1 MPTYDYVCEECGDRF
16 EHFQTMSSP
25 VLTQKPGC
33 EKENCLVKRMVS
45 GGSGLIFKG
54 SGFYLTD
61 YKNKGK
67 TDTGAKESIEKP
79 ETKKESSKTS
89 SEKKTGKANS

>member
-1 MPTYDYVCEECGDRF
+1 MPTYDYVCEECDDRF

-61 YKNKGK
+61 YKNKDK
-67 TDTGAKESIEKP
+67 TDKGAKESTEKP
-79 ETKKESSKTS
+79 ETKKESSKTP

>member
-67 TDTGAKESIEKP
+67 THKGAKESTEKP
-79 ETKKESSKTS
+79 ETKKESSKTP

>member
-16 EHFQTMSSP
+16 EYFQTMSSP

-33 EKENCLVKRMVS
+33 KKENCLVKRMVS

-61 YKNKGK
+61 YKNNGK
-67 TDTGAKESIEKP
+67 TDTGAKESTENP

-89 SEKKTGKANS
+89 REKKTGKDNS

>member
-16 EHFQTMSSP
+16 EYFQTMTSP
-25 VLTQKPGC
+25 VLTQKPDC
-33 EKENCLVKRMVS
+33 EKENCYVKRMVS

-54 SGFYLTD
+54 SGFYQTD

-67 TDTGAKESIEKP
+67 TDKGAKESTEKP
-79 ETKKESSKTS
+79 ETKKESSKTP

>member
-67 TDTGAKESIEKP
+67 TDTGAKESTENP
-79 ETKKESSKTS
+79 ETKKESSKTP

>member
-16 EHFQTMSSP
+16 EYFQTMSSP

-67 TDTGAKESIEKP
+67 TDTAAKESTEKS
-79 ETKKESSKTS
+79 ETKKESSKS
-89 SEKKTGKANS
+89 FKGKKQGK

>member
-67 TDTGAKESIEKP
+67 TDTAAKESTEKS
-79 ETKKESSKTS
+79 ETKKESSKTP

>member
-1 MPTYDYVCEECGDRF
+1 MPTYDYVCKECGDKF
-16 EHFQTMSSP
+16 EHFQTMMSP

-33 EKENCLVKRMVS
+33 EKKNCRVKRMVS

-61 YKNKGK
+61 YKNKGT
-67 TDTGAKESIEKP
+67 TDIGEKESTENP
-79 ETKKESSKTS
+79 TTKKESSKS
-89 SEKKTGKANS
+89 SKEKKTGKGNS

>member
-1 MPTYDYVCEECGDRF
+1 MPTYDYVCEECDDRF

-33 EKENCLVKRMVS
+33 EMENCFVKRMVS

-67 TDTGAKESIEKP
+67 TDTGAKESTEKS
-79 ETKKESSKTS
+79 ETKKESSKTP

>member
-1 MPTYDYVCEECGDRF
+1 MPTYDYVCKECGDRF

-67 TDTGAKESIEKP
+67 TDKGAKESTEKP
-79 ETKKESSKTS
+79 ETKKESSKTP
-89 SEKKTGKANS
+89 SEKKTGKAKS

>member
-1 MPTYDYVCEECGDRF
+1 MPTYDYVCKECGDKF
-16 EHFQTMSSP
+16 EHFQTMTSP
-25 VLTQKPGC
+25 VLTQKPSC
-33 EKENCLVKRMVS
+33 EKENCRVKRMVS

-67 TDTGAKESIEKP
+67 TDKGAKESTEKP
-79 ETKKESSKTS
+79 ETKKESSKTP

>member
-67 TDTGAKESIEKP
+67 TDKGSKESTEKP
-79 ETKKESSKTS
+79 ETKKESSKTP

>member
-1 MPTYDYVCEECGDRF
+1 MPTYDYVCEECDDRF

-67 TDTGAKESIEKP
+67 TDTGAKESTEKL
-79 ETKKESSKTS
+79 ETKNESSKTL

>member
-1 MPTYDYVCEECGDRF
+1 MPTYDYVCKECCDKF
-16 EHFQTMSSP
+16 EHFQTMTSP
-25 VLTQKPGC
+25 VLTQKPAC
-33 EKENCLVKRMVS
+33 ENENCRVKRMVS

-67 TDTGAKESIEKP
+67 TDTGAKESTENP

-89 SEKKTGKANS
+89 REKKTGKDNS

>member
-1 MPTYDYVCEECGDRF
+1 MPTYDYVCKECGDKF
-16 EHFQTMSSP
+16 EHFQTMTSP
-25 VLTQKPGC
+25 VLTQKPSC
-33 EKENCLVKRMVS
+33 EKENCRVKRMVS

-67 TDTGAKESIEKP
+67 TDTGAKESTENP

-89 SEKKTGKANS
+89 REKKTGKENS

>member
-1 MPTYDYVCEECGDRF
+1 MPTYDYVCKECGDKF
-16 EHFQTMSSP
+16 EHFQTMTSP
-25 VLTQKPGC
+25 VLTQKPSC
-33 EKENCLVKRMVS
+33 EKENCRVKRMVS

-67 TDTGAKESIEKP
+67 TDTGAKESTENP

-89 SEKKTGKANS
+89 REKKTGKDNS

>member
-1 MPTYDYVCEECGDRF
+1 MPTYDYVCEECGDWF

-33 EKENCLVKRMVS
+33 KKENCLVKRMVS

-67 TDTGAKESIEKP
+67 TDKGAKESTEKP
-79 ETKKESSKTS
+79 ETKKESSKTP

>member
-1 MPTYDYVCEECGDRF
+1 MPTYDYVCEECGDKF
-16 EHFQTMSSP
+16 EHFQTMTSP

-33 EKENCLVKRMVS
+33 EKGNCRVKRMVS

-67 TDTGAKESIEKP
+67 TDTGAKESTEKP
-79 ETKKESSKTS
+79 ETKKESSKTPR
-89 SEKKTGKANS
+89 EKKTGKANS